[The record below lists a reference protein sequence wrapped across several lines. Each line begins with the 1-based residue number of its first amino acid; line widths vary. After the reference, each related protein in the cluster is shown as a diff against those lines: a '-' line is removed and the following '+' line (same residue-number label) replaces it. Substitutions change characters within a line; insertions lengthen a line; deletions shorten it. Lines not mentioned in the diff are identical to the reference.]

1 MTIWHQLKESLKLQ
15 KMQSLLNTTKMMGL
29 MRNHLLKK
37 VLKKRIMMKLMTM
50 NTLLM
55 MTKIPKLMIKIFK
68 MSKMIKLNKILSN
81 FKMMN
86 LNSQRTPNKIIQLNQ
101 ISQMPKE
108 NLINPRQIQT
118 LKMMRSSLKQKERI
132 LKVFL
137 KIKKDR
143 KDFLQLAV
151 HLHLLLQGRIPG
163 Q

>member
-81 FKMMN
+81 FKIIN
-86 LNSQRTPNKIIQLNQ
+86 QNSQRTTNKIIQLNQ